1 MDENGIKVK
10 NPWNRESV
18 KDVIGWDKVRWL
30 RDGERFSRYTRWS
43 LEIVLQNGS
52 VVRPDAAASRT
63 PAAIP
68 QTLQAIRQA
77 ARDHAIP
84 AVFTGRPVERLPQIG
99 ILPKTGLYPDP
110 GGEPGLREWN
120 GTEWSPVLL
129 TDLAGTDPGGPGEL
143 ATTWS
148 PLPKQAQQQHAEAA
162 AAVVENSRSGAGALF
177 VLALVVAVPAVVLL
191 GIACTWLGPAGAGV
205 SGGSKTA
212 AWVTGLFLALC
223 TAGLRRSIRSARR
236 RVERYRR
243 IAGLASHA
251 ASQASAQD
259 VESPPEETWVVSGR
273 KDTELRFDIH
283 EITLRTRGH
292 TRWIAW
298 DDVRWFRDG
307 EHFHLSR
314 RLRSDG
320 WALAIVLKDGSVVIP
335 DATRKTRQAS
345 RETMLAV
352 RQAARH
358 HAIPAVLTGR
368 PVGVKPDPA
377 DKPGLYPDPGGE
389 PGLREWTG
397 TEWLPFLLAD
407 TATSGSPG
415 EEGLASIRS
424 PLSGEEQQRQWDAAI
439 AAVPRWYHVAGWE
452 ILAMVGSVGVGLI
465 FPPIFVVVRGV
476 QHGYWLGLSPVP
488 AVLLYAAGFLCACVQ
503 GVLTL
508 IPVHIRRVTGKV
520 ARAARAASAR
530 AAAEAAPTA

>member
-1 MDENGIKVK
+1 MDENGIRVK
-10 NPWNRESV
+10 NSWNGQSV

-63 PAAIP
+63 PAAVP
-68 QTLQAIRQA
+68 QTLEAIGQA

-84 AVFTGRPVERLPQIG
+84 AVFTGRPVARLPETG
-99 ILPKTGLYPDP
+99 LPKAGLYPDP
-110 GGEPGLREWN
+110 GNEPALREWD
-120 GTEWSPVLL
+120 GTDWSPVLR
-129 TDLAGTDPGGPGEL
+129 TDPAGAAPGGAGEL

-148 PLPKQAQQQHAEAA
+148 PLPKQAQQRHAESAA
-162 AAVVENSRSGAGALF
+162 AALRGKRAGARALV
-177 VLALVVAVPAVVLL
+177 VLALAVGASAVFLL
-191 GIACTWLGPAGAGV
+191 GRACTWLGPSGAGV
-205 SGGSKTA
+205 SGGAQTA
-212 AWVTGLFLALC
+212 VWVTGLVLALC
-223 TAGLRRSIRSARR
+223 TAGLGRGIRPARR
-236 RVERYRR
+236 GVEQHQRVAE
-243 IAGLASHA
+243 LASRGA
-251 ASQASAQD
+251 TQASAQD
-259 VESPPEETWVVSGR
+259 VQSPPGETWVVSGR
-273 KDTELRFDIH
+273 RDTELRFDIH

-320 WALAIVLKDGSVVIP
+320 WALAITLKGGGVVIP

-345 RETMLAV
+345 LETILAV

-368 PVGVKPDPA
+368 PVAVKPDPA

-407 TATSGSPG
+407 TAASGSPG

-424 PLSGEEQQRQWDAAI
+424 PLSGEDQQRQWDAAI
-439 AAVPRWYHVAGWE
+439 AAVPRWYHLAGWE
-452 ILAMVGSVGVGLI
+452 ILALVASAGMGWI
-465 FPPIFVVVRGV
+465 YPPVIVVVRGL

-488 AVLLYAAGFLCACVQ
+488 AVLLYAAGFLCACLQ

-508 IPVHIRRVTGKV
+508 IPVRIRRATGKV
-520 ARAARAASAR
+520 ARAAREASAQ
-530 AAAEAAPTA
+530 AAAEAATTA